1 MLLTGLKFICAS
13 IVILAGSGATYQYVG
28 THLDEQKYLPIGKM
42 VDIGGY
48 KLHVVDQGIGG
59 PTVVVDSGVGCNCLD
74 WSLVQPE
81 IAKFARIIVYDR
93 AGYAWSDESPLD
105 RTNENIVEELRTM
118 LRAIGAPGPY
128 ILVGHSF
135 GGSNVQLYAMKYP
148 EEVVG
153 IVLIDSVHED
163 QLKVLDIPPIELFQL
178 LMGASSLGICR
189 LLSHVP
195 LVRSSMDKHIEKYP
209 LHLQEIYHAQSLKT
223 KFAHA
228 LKGEAFFAQENC
240 NRLKEYSGHFEDK
253 PLCVITAGKPLISYE
268 RGQAVYTR
276 EQIDAI
282 NTQWPQL
289 QADLVKKSSRGRHV
303 IAEHSGHMI
312 IADQPEIIIDVVHE
326 MVDELNQVGWK

>member
-1 MLLTGLKFICAS
+1 MLLVGLKYIC
-13 IVILAGSGATYQYVG
+13 VTLFVLAGSGATYQYVG
-28 THLDEQKYLPIGKM
+28 TQLDEQKYLPIGKM

-48 KLHVVDQGIGG
+48 KLHAVDQGVGG
-59 PTVVVDSGVGCNCLD
+59 PTVVIDSGVGCNCLD

-81 IAKFARIIVYDR
+81 IAKFTRVITYDR
-93 AGYAWSDESPLD
+93 AGYAWSDESPLH
-105 RTNENIVEELRTM
+105 RTNQNIIEELRMM

-135 GGSNVQLYAMKYP
+135 GGSNMQLYAMKYP

-163 QLKVLDIPPIELFQL
+163 QLQVLNIPPIELFQL
-178 LMGASSLGICR
+178 LMGASSLGLCR

-209 LHLQEIYHAQSLKT
+209 LELQEIYHAQSLKT
-223 KFAHA
+223 KFASA
-228 LKGEAFFAQENC
+228 LKGEALFAQDNC
-240 NRLKEYSGHFEDK
+240 NRLKEYSGSFDDK
-253 PLCVITAGKPLISYE
+253 PLYVISAGKPLINYE

-282 NTQWPQL
+282 NAQWPLL
-289 QADLVKKSSRGRHV
+289 QADLVRKSSQGRHI
-303 IAEHSGHMI
+303 IAENSGHMI
-312 IADQPEIIIDVVHE
+312 IADQPEIIIEVVRQ
-326 MVDELNQVGWK
+326 MIDELNKVG